1 MGQNRNLHSALFI
14 LGRSYVAKTPE
25 AEEEDKILE
34 SYLVGMK
41 IEDGQLVLPPVSER
55 PDGFDLF
62 YQRRSL
68 RKTYQYE
75 IDGEE
80 FSLIVCKDQAN
91 TADPIET
98 EVKDFHTVATKTD
111 IHLHCE
117 EWAKRLL
124 KEMTGNQNR

>member
-1 MGQNRNLHSALFI
+1 MKLRFTWVRQIKLIGPNRNRHSALFI

-41 IEDGQLVLPPVSER
+41 IEDGHLVLPPVSER

-68 RKTYQYE
+68 
-75 IDGEE
+75 IEE
-80 FSLIVCKDQAN
+80 NLPV
-91 TADPIET
+91 
-98 EVKDFHTVATKTD
+98 
-111 IHLHCE
+111 
-117 EWAKRLL
+117 W
-124 KEMTGNQNR
+124 NRWRRF

>member
-1 MGQNRNLHSALFI
+1 M
-14 LGRSYVAKTPE
+14 
-25 AEEEDKILE
+25 
-34 SYLVGMK
+34 GMK
-41 IEDGQLVLPPVSER
+41 IEGDRLVLPPASAR

-91 TADPIET
+91 TVDPVES
-98 EVKDFHTVATKTD
+98 EVRDVHTVATKVSIANFKFSMIWSCIWFD
-111 IHLHCE
+111 V
-117 EWAKRLL
+117 
-124 KEMTGNQNR
+124 NV